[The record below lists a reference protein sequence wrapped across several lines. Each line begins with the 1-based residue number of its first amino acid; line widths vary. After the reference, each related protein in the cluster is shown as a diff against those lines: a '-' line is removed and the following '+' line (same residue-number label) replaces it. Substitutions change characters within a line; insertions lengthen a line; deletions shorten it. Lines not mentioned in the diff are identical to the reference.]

1 MTSPPPEIGPA
12 TRVRVADNVHRR
24 PFGDEIVLLDFAR
37 GEYFALDPV
46 GAEMFE
52 LLASGESIESVAAAI
67 VRRYDVALEV
77 AVNDIVV
84 LVTRLNG
91 HGLVTVL

>member
-1 MTSPPPEIGPA
+1 
-12 TRVRVADNVHRR
+12 
-24 PFGDEIVLLDFAR
+24 
-37 GEYFALDPV
+37 
-46 GAEMFE
+46 
-52 LLASGESIESVAAAI
+52 